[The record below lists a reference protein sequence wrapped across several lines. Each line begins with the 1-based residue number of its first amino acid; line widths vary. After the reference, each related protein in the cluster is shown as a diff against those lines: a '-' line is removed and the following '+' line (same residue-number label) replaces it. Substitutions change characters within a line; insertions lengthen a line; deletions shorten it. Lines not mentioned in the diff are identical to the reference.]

1 MKGLF
6 KKLLLVACSCAV
18 AFGFVFTPVSVSA
31 EEVTKATEI
40 EAEISGK
47 TEENG
52 AVEET
57 PEAEDD
63 VVGLSYYVTVSEE
76 KRVRLDFLDLS
87 NVNCVMFLD
96 GIEVATVRASYTK
109 LKNVVDIYA
118 MDDYW
123 GTFRL
128 NADGTA
134 TEIFNQETEIGTEQ
148 EPEKPKEIT
157 LDDLL
162 VLVGNLAEDEGLG
175 EEWND
180 WMEQLKLALEDKKID
195 ATLIVNILI
204 LSAIIGYLIF
214 KTFGRAVAWIKRK
227 KNPST
232 VAEDL
237 QGVKKTSIAQT
248 EAVNKQTKAINAL
261 AETDEHM
268 AQTVEKENAKLN
280 ALAAAQ
286 IEMNSALRTLIRGTN
301 IKAELKDEAY
311 RALNKSNEH
320 CDNAQK

>member
-1 MKGLF
+1 MKRLF

-18 AFGFVFTPVSVSA
+18 AFGFVFTPVSASA
-31 EEVTKATEI
+31 EEVTQVPEI
-40 EAEISGK
+40 EAEVPK
-47 TEENG
+47 NEEDNG

-57 PEAEDD
+57 PETED
-63 VVGLSYYVTVSEE
+63 
-76 KRVRLDFLDLS
+76 
-87 NVNCVMFLD
+87 NVEN
-96 GIEVATVRASYTK
+96 TP
-109 LKNVVDIYA
+109 
-118 MDDYW
+118 
-123 GTFRL
+123 
-128 NADGTA
+128 
-134 TEIFNQETEIGTEQ
+134 EISVEQ
-148 EPEKPKEIT
+148 EKEIT

-162 VLVGNLAEDEGLG
+162 ALVGNLAENEGLG

-180 WMEQLKLALEDKKID
+180 TMEQLKLAVEDKKID

-261 AETDEHM
+261 AETDEHV
-268 AQTVEKENAKLN
+268 AQTVEKENEKLN

-286 IEMNSALRTLIRGTN
+286 IEMNTALRTLIRGTN